1 MVRLAATPLTEEQYL
16 NLERQALTKSE
27 FHDGQRF
34 GMAGGS
40 VNHSLLARRMGAL
53 LDRQAPLGC
62 RIFNS
67 DLRIKV
73 VSAGLYTYADCSILC
88 GEPQFSD
95 AQQGALLNPL
105 LIAEVLF

>member
-27 FHDGQRF
+27 FHDGQMF
-34 GMAGGS
+34 AMAGGS
-40 VNHSLLARRMGAL
+40 LNHSLLASRMGAL

-73 VSAGLYTYADCSILC
+73 VSAGLSTHADCSILF
-88 GEPQFSD
+88 GEAPFSPPQPGS
-95 AQQGALLNPL
+95 LLNPL
-105 LIAEVLF
+105 LV